1 MRFCLIDQVLEVSED
16 RLVAVKNIT
25 SCEEYLQDHFP
36 SFPVLPGVLMIE
48 ALIQASRRLLAQTN
62 PAGRRFV
69 LGGVRALKYGNFV
82 RPGDALRVE
91 VEIVSR
97 GEDGSV
103 TLKGSG
109 RAIRPETMGN
119 GNGGSD
125 GPMSV
130 AGRFVMRPV
139 RLASA

>member
-1 MRFCLIDQVLEVSED
+1 MRFCLIDQVLELSGE
-16 RLVAVKNIT
+16 RIVAVKNIT
-25 SCEEYLQDHFP
+25 SGEEYLQDHFP

-48 ALIQASRRLLAQTN
+48 TLIQASRRLLGQSD
-62 PAGRRFV
+62 PAGNRFV

-82 RPGDALRVE
+82 KPGDALRVE

-109 RAIRPETMGN
+109 RVVRPETMGN
-119 GNGGSD
+119 GLAGAD

-130 AGRFVMRPV
+130 AGRFVMRPA
-139 RLASA
+139 RL

>member
-1 MRFCLIDQVLEVSED
+1 MRFCLIDQVLEVSD
-16 RLVAVKNIT
+16 RRLVAVKNIT
-25 SCEEYLQDHFP
+25 AGEEYLQDHFP

-48 ALIQASRRLLAQTN
+48 TLIQASRRLLARTD
-62 PAGRRFV
+62 PDGARFV

-82 RPGDALRVE
+82 KPGDALRVE
-91 VEIVSR
+91 VEIVSTND
-97 GEDGSV
+97 DGSV

-109 RAIRPETMGN
+109 RAIRPESLGN
-119 GNGGSD
+119 SNGGAD

-139 RLASA
+139 RL